1 MIHEE
6 QVGDRQRAAAEAD
19 LYGQGPAPRRIR
31 E

>member
-6 QVGDRQRAAAEAD
+6 QVGDRARAAAEAD
-19 LYGQGPAPRRIR
+19 IYGQGPAPRRTG